1 MKNQIIK
8 VILACILFF
17 ILLFII
23 LKWLFTKK
31 EGATSTITI
40 DLAAYRGNNGTSV
53 TDSNNLYNVYQSYYN
68 DANANVKS
76 QIDAIGT
83 MVSVSDANLSP
94 KLDQEIYVPD
104 IPSFEAYCGRLIQ
117 AKEEFGTD
125 YYVFNPLD
133 GDFSYAN
140 MWNKNLTG
148 CLIMNE
154 TEWAYYCG
162 ISQQSSM
169 SHFIEHCSAAMGR
182 CQKNDFYATWWGYPL
197 PTFIPPFFFPMWM
210 FNCVDGCNEYTNI
223 QDRTR
228 TKLSS
233 IGNGGN
239 IFLFN
244 TLDNARTYVI
254 DTHSIGTVKYG
265 GSTYYYTPASNGIA
279 LYDFKYPYASDNN
292 RDIGKNVATLK
303 PSFEDAV
310 SACNTTDSTLN
321 TFINHF
327 NPANNNN
334 NKHTYTSALKNI
346 RSCAGISS
354 SSTVP
359 NGNSVVFASPNTI
372 PYFEPATY
380 SVKKFNNAQ
389 SLCEDLTQIIKD
401 ETTDCCDNPN
411 TITTPSY
418 AKCIDSTA
426 SFSANNVTYGC
437 NPKTQ
442 ITLEKCPSINP
453 GDSSTSQNASNI
465 TSSSKFD
472 GTGKFIYNP
481 IINSP
486 SPSPSPSPNKQEGFE
501 TIGQATTQLHDAANL
516 QLNILTNI
524 QEKTNSQAG
533 KDAIINYYEN
543 KYSSASYSDLNE
555 NLLDVQKTL
564 TKYKKTDGGI
574 GQDASVVQSNITD
587 DYIWTAESINNCNN
601 QKSIV
606 GLDSSGNNFLAT
618 SSPSCGKYNNAY
630 ENAKNLCQHGLNLT
644 DQFGVQDTKGGKEL
658 ESLVLDIDNGIV
670 GQTLEDAYTILTRT
684 TETCNAWVK
693 MYDEWLNDE
702 ERAAAIPCKPARST
716 TNNFD
721 KDATNIVNNWTI
733 ESSKYLAQL
742 KAKLQAI
749 EAYVSQYPNDF
760 TLKVT
765 HVPNETPNTPF
776 VYMTANNMGATGPID
791 YSVNVYV
798 PAGPQG
804 PTGPPGVDGSNGAN
818 GEPGYAGKQ
827 GPAGIGEVP
836 NQYLPYDG

>member
-40 DLAAYRGNNGTSV
+40 NLAAYRGNNGTSV
-53 TDSNNLYNVYQSYYN
+53 TDSNNLYNVYQTYYN
-68 DANANVKS
+68 DTNANVKS

-233 IGNGGN
+233 IGNNGN

-265 GSTYYYTPASNGIA
+265 GSTYYYTPSSDGIA
-279 LYDFKYPYASDNN
+279 LYDFKYPYASADN
-292 RDIGKNVATLK
+292 RDIGKNVATMK

-481 IINSP
+481 MINSP
-486 SPSPSPSPNKQEGFE
+486 SPSPNNQEGFE
-501 TIGQATTQLHDAANL
+501 TIGQATTQLHDAAKL

-564 TKYKKTDGGI
+564 NNYKNTDGGI

>member
-23 LKWLFTKK
+23 LKWLFTKR

-233 IGNGGN
+233 IGNNGN

-265 GSTYYYTPASNGIA
+265 GSTYYYTPSSDGIA
-279 LYDFKYPYASDNN
+279 LYDFKYPYASADN
-292 RDIGKNVATLK
+292 RDIGKNVATMK

-481 IINSP
+481 MINSP
-486 SPSPSPSPNKQEGFE
+486 SPSPNNQEGFE
-501 TIGQATTQLHDAANL
+501 TIGQATTQLHDAAKL

-564 TKYKKTDGGI
+564 NNYKNTDGGI

>member
-23 LKWLFTKK
+23 LKWLFTKR

-53 TDSNNLYNVYQSYYN
+53 TDTNNLYNVYETYYN

-76 QIDAIGT
+76 QIDAIGI
-83 MVSVSDANLSP
+83 MVSVSDTNLSP
-94 KLDQEIYVPD
+94 KLDQNIYVPD
-104 IPSFEAYCGRLIQ
+104 MPSFEAYCGRLIQ
-117 AKEEFGTD
+117 ATEEFGTN

-133 GDFSYAN
+133 GDFRYEN

-148 CLIMNE
+148 CLITNQAD
-154 TEWAYYCG
+154 WFDYCG
-162 ISQQSSM
+162 ISEQSSM
-169 SHFIEHCSAAMGR
+169 SHFIEYCSAAMGR
-182 CQKNDFYATWWGYPL
+182 CEKIDFYDTWWAYPIIL
-197 PTFIPPFFFPMWM
+197 FIFPIGLMW
-210 FNCVDGCNEYTNI
+210 NCVDGCNEYTTI
-223 QDRTR
+223 QDRTGK
-228 TKLSS
+228 TVSS
-233 IGNGGN
+233 IGNNGN

-244 TLDNARTYVI
+244 SLGNAQTYV
-254 DTHSIGTVKYG
+254 TVNNPIGIVSYG

-279 LYDFKYPYASDNN
+279 LQDFIYPYASADN
-292 RDIGKNVATLK
+292 RDIGQNVATLK
-303 PSFEDAV
+303 PSYDDAV
-310 SACNTTDSTLN
+310 SSCNTTESTLN
-321 TFINHF
+321 TFINNF

-334 NKHTYTSALKNI
+334 NKNTYTNALKNI
-346 RSCAGISS
+346 RSCAGITSS
-354 SSTVP
+354 PTVP
-359 NGNSVVFASPNTI
+359 NGNSVSFASPNTI
-372 PYFEPATY
+372 PYFEPAIY
-380 SVKKFNNAQ
+380 SIDKLNNAQ
-389 SLCEDLTQIIKD
+389 NLCEDLTQIIKD

-442 ITLEKCPSINP
+442 ITLENCPSINP

-481 IINSP
+481 TINSP
-486 SPSPSPSPNKQEGFE
+486 SPSPSPSPNNQEGFE
-501 TIGQATTQLHDAANL
+501 TIGQATTQLNDAANL

-524 QEKTNSQAG
+524 QEKTNSPAG
-533 KDAIINYYEN
+533 QDAITNYYEN
-543 KYSSASYSDLNE
+543 GYSSASYTDLNT
-555 NLLDVQKTL
+555 NLINVQNTL
-564 TKYKKTDGGI
+564 NNYKITDGGI

-601 QKSIV
+601 PNSIV
-606 GLDSSGNNFLAT
+606 GLDSSGNNFLTT
-618 SSPSCGKYNNAY
+618 SSPSCGKYNTAY

-684 TETCNAWVK
+684 TETCNAWVN

-721 KDATNIVNNWTI
+721 NDATNIVNNWTI

-760 TLKVT
+760 TLNVT

-776 VYMTANNMGATGPID
+776 VYMTANSMGTTGPID
-791 YSVNVYV
+791 YSVNVYI

-804 PTGPPGVDGSNGAN
+804 ATGPPGIDGSDGAN